1 MKTSNKSLFGVVG
14 LLVALCFTA
23 AAAGADASAWRVY
36 VTNEKSGT
44 LSVIEGPANQVVAT
58 VTLGK
63 RPRGLKISP
72 DGKQL
77 FVALSGSPAAGPG
90 VDESKLP
97 PADKSADGIGVFDA
111 VTLTRIRVIKGVSDP
126 EQLALSHDGKQLFV
140 ASEDTGQLVVLDVAS
155 GKRLAALKVGGE
167 PEGIS
172 VTPDGRYVYV
182 TSEAD
187 HQISVVEVAT
197 RKVVARVVVGARPR
211 FTSFSADGSRA
222 YVSCEDV
229 GTLYVLDARKFV
241 VLDQIKLEG
250 ALMRPVGSVV
260 SADGTRLYV
269 ATGRGKQ
276 VMAIDLTTDKVVGQ
290 VEAGSRPWGIDI
302 SPDGR
307 TLYTAN
313 GSSNDVSVIDVATH
327 KVVARVQVGESPWGV
342 VVGVKP

>member
-1 MKTSNKSLFGVVG
+1 MNNSSRSLVSVLG
-14 LLVALCFTA
+14 LMAALWLTA
-23 AAAGADASAWRVY
+23 AAAAADASAWHVY

-44 LSVIEGPANQVVAT
+44 LSVIDGPGNQVVAT
-58 VTLGK
+58 VALGK
-63 RPRGLKISP
+63 RPRGLKVSP

-97 PADKSADGIGVFDA
+97 PPDKSADGIGVFDA
-111 VTLTRIRVIKGVSDP
+111 ATLMRVRVIKGVSDP

-187 HQISVVEVAT
+187 HQVSVVEVAT
-197 RKVVARVVVGARPR
+197 RKVVARIVVGARPR

-229 GTLYVLDARKFV
+229 GTLYVIDARKFV
-241 VLDQIKLEG
+241 VLDQIKLDG
-250 ALMRPVGSVV
+250 ALVRPVGSVV
-260 SADGTRLYV
+260 SADSTRLYV
-269 ATGRGKQ
+269 ATGRGKK
-276 VMAIDLTTDKVVGQ
+276 VMAIDLATDRVVGE
-290 VEAGSRPWGIDI
+290 VEVGNRPWGIDS
-302 SPDGR
+302 SPDSR

-313 GSSNDVSVIDVATH
+313 GSSNDVSVIDAATL
-327 KVVARVQVGESPWGV
+327 KVTARLPVGESPWGV